1 MSDNYSDPEL
11 DNNLL
16 SILNQD
22 SMLSQNGPNQ
32 PNPKNSWI
40 LRDSVRILLENEM
53 SLMKITNWESIGY
66 RSLAYVQKLL

>member
-11 DNNLL
+11 DNSLL

-32 PNPKNSWI
+32 PNPNP
-40 LRDSVRILLENEM
+40 NPF
-53 SLMKITNWESIGY
+53 
-66 RSLAYVQKLL
+66 